1 MRVKGRVGGDHGL
14 RVDLFALLRGGV
26 PTVERIAFSFGRG
39 QLAERGIGPLRV
51 KRQRGVALIFR
62 AGQIRIALAVFR
74 GVPRGER
81 GVKRDG
87 FFACLAAVRVQGD
100 GEALRRLRFGERERL
115 IRGLGLRGEFA
126 RAAVQVVDD
135 LVGLGRPARV
145 NSRILVDRRIFV
157 DLVSVLRGGVPA
169 VEFIILFGRLG
180 QLADRAG
187 GPLRVKRHSRVLRV
201 FRGGRV
207 CGSLAVLRGV
217 PLFEDERHGDGLL
230 LERTAVR
237 VKREGH
243 AVFRRLVGQLKRVE
257 HRLHLRLGRFFAA
270 VRVVGHGIRGL
281 RIEVDRRIEQ
291 RIVFLFHLRFQR
303 VPLFLGTA
311 EINVGQRFVRLESA
325 HLHLRNGRGDVYGL
339 EGFVIIKG
347 ISRDHGKLFGQR
359 RIFQSAA
366 IIKGAVVDLFD
377 GIGDHDFGDL
387 FVINECAPA
396 DGGHAFG
403 ECGGVFAAGINI
415 QRFAVFG
422 IDRAVDRPVGLVF
435 FRDRELS
442 QAVAF
447 GKCV

>member
-1 MRVKGRVGGDHGL
+1 MRVKGRVGGDYGF
-14 RVDLFALLRGGV
+14 RVDLFALLCCGI
-26 PTVERIAFSFGRG
+26 PTVERITFSFGGG

-51 KRQRGVALIFR
+51 KRQRGVALIFC
-62 AGQIRIALAVFR
+62 AGQIGIALAVFR

-217 PLFEDERHGDGLL
+217 PLFEHERYGYALF
-230 LERTAVR
+230 LECSAVR
-237 VKREGH
+237 IERQGH
-243 AVFRRLVGQLKRVE
+243 AVLRELIAQRQRVK
-257 HRLHLRLGRFFAA
+257 HRLCLRLGRVLAA
-270 VRVVGHGIRGL
+270 VRVVG
-281 RIEVDRRIEQ
+281 
-291 RIVFLFHLRFQR
+291 
-303 VPLFLGTA
+303 
-311 EINVGQRFVRLESA
+311 
-325 HLHLRNGRGDVYGL
+325 YG
-339 EGFVIIKG
+339 V
-347 ISRDHGKLFGQR
+347 
-359 RIFQSAA
+359 
-366 IIKGAVVDLFD
+366 
-377 GIGDHDFGDL
+377 
-387 FVINECAPA
+387 
-396 DGGHAFG
+396 
-403 ECGGVFAAGINI
+403 
-415 QRFAVFG
+415 
-422 IDRAVDRPVGLVF
+422 
-435 FRDRELS
+435 
-442 QAVAF
+442 
-447 GKCV
+447 